1 MSGDATSPARD
12 CLKGEEVDPTGQAK
26 LCQDGKDL
34 ITETVQPTAIS
45 LPTVGASV
53 NLIMPVI
60 FTLILVALA
69 IFIGILK
76 FTDKEK

>member
-26 LCQDGKDL
+26 LCEDGKDL
-34 ITETVQPTAIS
+34 TTETVQPSPVVANI
-45 LPTVGASV
+45 PKVGASV

-60 FTLILVALA
+60 FTLILIA
-69 IFIGILK
+69 ILMWYERRK
-76 FTDKEK
+76 

>member
-26 LCQDGKDL
+26 LCQDGNDV
-34 ITETVQPTAIS
+34 ITETVQPPAIS

-53 NLIMPVI
+53 NLIMPII
-60 FTLILVALA
+60 FTLILIA
-69 IFIGILK
+69 ILMWHERRK
-76 FTDKEK
+76 